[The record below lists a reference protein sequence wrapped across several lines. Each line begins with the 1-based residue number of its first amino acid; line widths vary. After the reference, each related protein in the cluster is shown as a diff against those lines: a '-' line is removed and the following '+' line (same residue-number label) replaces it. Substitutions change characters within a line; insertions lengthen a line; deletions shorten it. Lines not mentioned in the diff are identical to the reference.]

1 MIMDKDIDYY
11 LSAFEKMKRA
21 IMRGVKAPH
30 KPLLL
35 LAILNLCQR
44 GLINDN
50 HIVLSS
56 ELVGEFKRLWRL
68 YIGEQNTGGSI
79 IVAEGLAMDIPHSY
93 PFKCSIENP
102 YYHLQHEPFWRLVKN
117 EKGKERKFYSSL
129 KSLRDGFAYAEI
141 DSELYDLM
149 IHRESAVKLE
159 CKLRELV

>member
-1 MIMDKDIDYY
+1 MDKDIDYY

-35 LAILNLCQR
+35 LAIVNLCQR
-44 GLINDN
+44 GLIKDKYV
-50 HIVLSS
+50 VLSS

-68 YIGEQNTGGSI
+68 YIGEQNTEGSI
-79 IVAEGLAMDIPHSY
+79 LVAEGLAMDIPHSY

-117 EKGKERKFYSSL
+117 EKGKERKSYSSL
-129 KSLRDGFAYAEI
+129 KSLRDSFAYAEI
-141 DSELYDLM
+141 DQDLFDLM
-149 IHRESAVKLE
+149 VHRESAVILE
-159 CKLRELV
+159 CKLRELI

>member
-44 GLINDN
+44 GIIKDN

-56 ELVGEFKRLWRL
+56 ELVGEF
-68 YIGEQNTGGSI
+68 
-79 IVAEGLAMDIPHSY
+79 
-93 PFKCSIENP
+93 
-102 YYHLQHEPFWRLVKN
+102 
-117 EKGKERKFYSSL
+117 RKF
-129 KSLRDGFAYAEI
+129 FF
-141 DSELYDLM
+141 
-149 IHRESAVKLE
+149 
-159 CKLRELV
+159 

>member
-11 LSAFEKMKRA
+11 LGAFEKMKRA
-21 IMRGVKAPH
+21 LMRGVKAPH

-44 GLINDN
+44 GTIIDN

-56 ELVGEFKRLWRL
+56 V
-68 YIGEQNTGGSI
+68 
-79 IVAEGLAMDIPHSY
+79 
-93 PFKCSIENP
+93 
-102 YYHLQHEPFWRLVKN
+102 
-117 EKGKERKFYSSL
+117 

-141 DSELYDLM
+141 EELYDLM
-149 IHRESAVKLE
+149 VNRESAVILE

>member
-1 MIMDKDIDYY
+1 MIMNKDIDYY

-30 KPLLL
+30 KLILL

-44 GLINDN
+44 GIIKDN

-56 ELVGEFKRLWRL
+56 ELVEEFKRLWRL

-79 IVAEGLAMDIPHSY
+79 FVAEGLPMDIPHSY

-141 DSELYDLM
+141 DQELYDLM
-149 IHRESAVKLE
+149 VNRESAVILE
-159 CKLRELV
+159 CKLRKLV